1 MGLRLSK
8 ESREVEMATYASLR
22 HSSGASGTEQIA
34 KRVFDVVVASCI
46 LLFTAPLIL
55 TIAALIRLQDG
66 GPAVFKQMR
75 QGKDGTPFACYKL
88 RSMVMDA
95 GEQLQQL
102 LATNPEARREWA
114 ETQKLT
120 HDPRITAL
128 GQFIRKSSIDELPQL
143 LNVIRGDMSLVGPR
157 PIVESEI
164 AKYGDQYKHYC
175 AVRPGLTGLWQVRG
189 RSDTSYE
196 TRVAMD
202 VEYARTRTFLTDVKI
217 LLLTVPAVVNSKGAR

>member
-8 ESREVEMATYASLR
+8 ESRKVEMATYASLR
-22 HSSGASGTEQIA
+22 HSSDNSNAEQIA
-34 KRVFDVVVASCI
+34 KRAFDVFVASCI

-55 TIAALIRLQDG
+55 TIALFIRLQDG
-66 GPAVFKQMR
+66 GPAIFKQMR
-75 QGKDGTPFACYKL
+75 QGKNGTPFPCYKL
-88 RSMVMDA
+88 RSMVPDA
-95 GEQLQQL
+95 GERLQQL
-102 LATNPEARREWA
+102 LATDPEARREWA
-114 ETQKLT
+114 ATQKLT
-120 HDPRITAL
+120 RDPRITSL

-164 AKYGDQYKHYC
+164 SKYGEHYKHYC

>member
-22 HSSGASGTEQIA
+22 HNSDTSGAEQIA

-55 TIAALIRLQDG
+55 TIAIFIRLQDG

-75 QGKDGTPFACYKL
+75 LGKDGEQFACYKL
-88 RSMVMDA
+88 RSMVTDA
-95 GEQLQQL
+95 GDRLQQL
-102 LATNPEARREWA
+102 LATDPDARREWA

-120 HDPRITAL
+120 NDPRITAL

-143 LNVIRGDMSLVGPR
+143 VNVIRGDMSLVGPR
-157 PIVESEI
+157 PIVENEI
-164 AKYGDQYKHYC
+164 TKYGDQYKHYC

-202 VEYARTRTFLTDVKI
+202 VEFARTRTFLTDVKI

>member
-22 HSSGASGTEQIA
+22 HSSDNSSAEQMA
-34 KRVFDVVVASCI
+34 KRAFDVLVASCI
-46 LLFTAPLIL
+46 LVFTAPLIL
-55 TIAALIRLQDG
+55 TIAIFIRLQDG
-66 GPAVFKQMR
+66 GPAIFKQMR
-75 QGKDGTPFACYKL
+75 QGKNGTPFPCYKL
-88 RSMVMDA
+88 RSMVPDA
-95 GEQLQQL
+95 GERLQQL
-102 LATNPEARREWA
+102 LATDPEARREWA
-114 ETQKLT
+114 ETQKLSR
-120 HDPRITAL
+120 DPRITSL

-164 AKYGDQYKHYC
+164 SKYGEHYKHYC

-196 TRVAMD
+196 TRVALD

-217 LLLTVPAVVNSKGAR
+217 LLLTLPAVVNSKGAR

>member
-22 HSSGASGTEQIA
+22 HSSDTSGAEQIA

-55 TIAALIRLQDG
+55 TIAIFIRLQDG

-75 QGKDGTPFACYKL
+75 LGKDGEQFACYKL
-88 RSMVMDA
+88 RSMVTDA
-95 GEQLQQL
+95 GDRLQQL
-102 LATNPEARREWA
+102 LATDPDARREWA

-120 HDPRITAL
+120 NDPRITAL

-143 LNVIRGDMSLVGPR
+143 FNVLWGDMSLVGPR
-157 PIVESEI
+157 PMMV
-164 AKYGDQYKHYC
+164 DQRALYPGTAYY
-175 AVRPGLTGLWQVRG
+175 AMRPGITGIWQTSVRNESSFSE
-189 RSDTSYE
+189 RAIFDARYFRELSFVTDL
-196 TRVAMD
+196 ALI
-202 VEYARTRTFLTDVKI
+202 ARTFR
-217 LLLTVPAVVNSKGAR
+217 VVLRGTGY